1 MLSRRPIGAR
11 LGIAFGTLVL
21 LLVSA
26 TVVALYGMSEL
37 RESADTLDR
46 NAKLAQNAAQV
57 RLLALEERRFEKD
70 IFINLRDAEKVQSY
84 KTRWDATLQKL
95 QDTLQAGK
103 AQAPDAELAGLYEAS
118 VAALAGYAGG
128 FDAIHRRLR
137 AGEFADTAAANSAMG
152 RYKDEVYRLDESGAA
167 IDRKAAEHMARAR
180 EQVAAQLRNA
190 LVGLLGFAALA
201 LLIAVLMALYITRS
215 ITGPLQRALAATRRV
230 AEGDLTQDLA
240 GHAHDET
247 GQLLNAMDETNRKL
261 SELVGSL
268 HGGSESVYRRAREV
282 FHGSQELAARTEEQ
296 ASALQ
301 QTAASME
308 QISATARQTSEATEQ
323 ANRLAATAAR
333 TAQSG
338 GQDVERSIL
347 LMRELAD
354 SSQKINDIIGVIDS
368 IAFQTNLLALNASVE
383 AARAGEQG
391 RGFAVVAAEVRN
403 LASRSATSAQ
413 EIRGLIEGIGEKIGE
428 GARQAEYSGRSIRDA
443 VDAIHQLASLM
454 EEISAAT
461 REQRSGFGQINGA
474 IGQLDGTT
482 QQNAALVE
490 QSRAAAAALE
500 EQAALMQQ
508 RVAVFRTRETAAR
521 DLPAMA

>member
-26 TVVALYGMSEL
+26 SALALYGLGTL
-37 RESADTLDR
+37 RDSAEALDR
-46 NAKLAQNAAQV
+46 NARLALNADQV

-70 IFINLRDAEKVQSY
+70 MFINLRDTAKVQSY
-84 KTRWDATLQKL
+84 KDRWDATLQKL
-95 QDTLQAGK
+95 QEALQAGRG
-103 AQAPDAELAGLYEAS
+103 QAPDAELAKLYETSA
-118 VAALAGYAGG
+118 AALGGYAKGLEVVYL
-128 FDAIHRRLR
+128 RLR

-152 RYKDEVYRLDESGAA
+152 QYKNEIYQLDEAAAA
-167 IDRKAAEHMARAR
+167 IDHQAAEHMAQAR
-180 EQVAAQLRNA
+180 QQVAERLNSA
-190 LVGLLGFAALA
+190 LVSLLGFAALA

-247 GQLLNAMDETNRKL
+247 GQLLNAMDEANRKL
-261 SELVGSL
+261 SDLVGSL
-268 HGGSESVYRRAREV
+268 HNGSESVYRRAREV

-413 EIRGLIEGIGEKIGE
+413 EIRGLIEAIGEKIGE

-443 VDAIHQLASLM
+443 VEAIHQLAGLM

-508 RVAVFRTRETAAR
+508 RVAVFRTRETAA
-521 DLPAMA
+521 DDALALA